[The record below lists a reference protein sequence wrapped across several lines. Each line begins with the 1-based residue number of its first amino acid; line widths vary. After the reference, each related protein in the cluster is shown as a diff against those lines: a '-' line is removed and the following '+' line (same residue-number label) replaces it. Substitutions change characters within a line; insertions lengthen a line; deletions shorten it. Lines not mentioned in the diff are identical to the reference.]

1 MRIVTGERVNPK
13 QGMLE
18 RFYEA
23 LNEGD
28 VDGAVALLAPEVSW
42 DRPPDVPITG
52 TVNGRD
58 DIREMWASFA
68 GAAGALEIEP
78 TGFEGPDSDDAD
90 KVLVR
95 VTFRGETDGTPFEF
109 SGAQVFTVRYGGITR
124 VQEFR
129 DLEQAR
135 DALLGDS

>member
-1 MRIVTGERVNPK
+1 MSAMGGRVSGK

-52 TVNGRD
+52 TVDGRD
-58 DIREMWASFA
+58 EVRKMWASFA
-68 GAAGALEIEP
+68 DATGAFEIEP
-78 TGFEGPDSDDAD
+78 TGYEAPDVEDAD
-90 KVLVR
+90 RVLAR
-95 VTFRGETDGTPFEF
+95 VTFRGETDGAPFEF

-135 DALLGDS
+135 DALLS

>member
-1 MRIVTGERVNPK
+1 MSERVSGK

-52 TVNGRD
+52 TVHGRD
-58 DIREMWASFA
+58 EIRKMWASFA
-68 GAAGALEIEP
+68 QNAGAFEIEP
-78 TGFEGPDSDDAD
+78 TGYETADVEDAD
-90 KVLVR
+90 RVLAR
-95 VTFRGETDGTPFEF
+95 VTFRGEADGRPFEF
-109 SGAQVFTVRYGGITR
+109 SGAQLFTIRYGGITK

-135 DALLGDS
+135 DALLGG

>member
-1 MRIVTGERVNPK
+1 MGLSMSGRVSGK

-42 DRPPDVPITG
+42 DRPPDVPVTG
-52 TVNGRD
+52 TVHGREE
-58 DIREMWASFA
+58 IRKMWASFVEQA
-68 GAAGALEIEP
+68 GSFEIEP
-78 TGFEGPDSDDAD
+78 TGFEGPDSEDAD
-90 KVLVR
+90 RVLVR
-95 VTFRGETDGTPFEF
+95 VTFRGGSEEAGAFEF

-135 DALLGDS
+135 NALLDG

>member
-1 MRIVTGERVNPK
+1 MSGRVSGK

-42 DRPPDVPITG
+42 ERPPDVPVTG
-52 TVNGRD
+52 TVDGRD
-58 DIREMWASFA
+58 EIREMWASFA
-68 GAAGALEIEP
+68 DGTGGFEIDP
-78 TGFEGPDSDDAD
+78 TGFEAPDTDEAD

-95 VTFRGETDGTPFEF
+95 VTFRGQSKDGTPFEF

-135 DALLGDS
+135 DELLRRGP

>member
-1 MRIVTGERVNPK
+1 MSGRVSGK
-13 QGMLE
+13 QGMVE

-28 VDGAVALLAPEVSW
+28 TEGAVALLAPEVSW

-52 TVNGRD
+52 TVNGREE
-58 DIREMWASFA
+58 IREMWASFA
-68 GAAGALEIEP
+68 EATGAFEIEP
-78 TGFEGPDSDDAD
+78 TGYESPDVEDAD
-90 KVLVR
+90 RVLAR
-95 VTFRGETDGTPFEF
+95 VTFRGETDGRAFEF

-135 DALLGDS
+135 DALLEGYPPE

>member
-1 MRIVTGERVNPK
+1 MSERVSGK

-28 VDGAVALLAPEVSW
+28 VEGAVALLAPEVSW
-42 DRPPDVPITG
+42 DRPPDVPVTG
-52 TVNGRD
+52 TVNGREE
-58 DIREMWASFA
+58 IQEMWASFREHA
-68 GAAGALEIEP
+68 GRFEIEP
-78 TGFEGPDSDDAD
+78 TGFEAPDTDEAD
-90 KVLVR
+90 KVLAR
-95 VTFRGETDGTPFEF
+95 ITFRGQSDDGTPFEF
-109 SGAQVFTVRYGGITR
+109 SGAQVFTIRYGGITR

-135 DALLGDS
+135 DALLG

>member
-1 MRIVTGERVNPK
+1 MTERASPK

-28 VDGAVALLAPEVSW
+28 VDGAVGLLAPEVSW

-52 TVNGRD
+52 TVNGREEV
-58 DIREMWASFA
+58 RKMWASFTDTA
-68 GAAGALEIEP
+68 GAFEIEP
-78 TGFEGPDSDDAD
+78 TGFEAPDSEDAD
-90 KVLVR
+90 RILAR
-95 VTFRGETDGTPFEF
+95 VTFRGGVEGNSFEF
-109 SGAQVFTVRYGGITR
+109 SGAQVFTIRYGGITR

-135 DALLGDS
+135 SALLDD

>member
-1 MRIVTGERVNPK
+1 MSGRVSGK

-42 DRPPDVPITG
+42 DRPPDVPVTG

-68 GAAGALEIEP
+68 DAAGKFEIEP

-90 KVLVR
+90 KVLVK

-109 SGAQVFTVRYGGITR
+109 SGAQVFTVRYGGITPR
-124 VQEFR
+124 AGVP
-129 DLEQAR
+129 
-135 DALLGDS
+135 

>member
-1 MRIVTGERVNPK
+1 MSERVSGK

-58 DIREMWASFA
+58 EIREMWSSFA
-68 GAAGALEIEP
+68 DRAGRFEIEP

-90 KVLVR
+90 KVLAR
-95 VTFRGETDGTPFEF
+95 ITFRGQSDDGTPFEF
-109 SGAQVFTVRYGGITR
+109 SGAQVFTIRYGGITR

-135 DALLGDS
+135 DALLG

>member
-1 MRIVTGERVNPK
+1 MSERVSGK

-28 VDGAVALLAPEVSW
+28 VDGAVDLLAPEVSW
-42 DRPPDVPITG
+42 DRPPDVPVTG

-58 DIREMWASFA
+58 EIREMWAAFA
-68 GAAGALEIEP
+68 QRAGKFEIEP
-78 TGFEGPDSDDAD
+78 TAFEAPDSEEAD
-90 KVLVR
+90 RVLAR
-95 VTFRGETDGTPFEF
+95 ITFRGQSDDGTPFEF
-109 SGAQVFTVRYGGITR
+109 SGAQVFTIRYGGITR

-135 DALLGDS
+135 DALLGS